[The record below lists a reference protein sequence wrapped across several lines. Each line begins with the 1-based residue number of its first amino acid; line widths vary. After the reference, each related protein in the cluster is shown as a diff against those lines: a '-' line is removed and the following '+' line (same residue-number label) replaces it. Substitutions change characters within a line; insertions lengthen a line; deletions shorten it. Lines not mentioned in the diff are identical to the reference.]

1 MCGNSVLWKG
11 ATSTS
16 LITIATTKIVSKV
29 LEKNGIP
36 GAVASMCAGGPDV
49 GEAMSKDERVGL
61 VSFTGS
67 TPVGR
72 KVSVKPMFGL
82 YIDTQS

>member
-1 MCGNSVLWKG
+1 M
-11 ATSTS
+11 
-16 LITIATTKIVSKV
+16 

-36 GAVASMCAGGPDV
+36 GAVASLCSGSGEI
-49 GEAMSKDERVGL
+49 GEAMAKDERIGL

-72 KVSVKPMFGL
+72 KVWKSA
-82 YIDTQS
+82 